1 MANSSSEGARALH
14 LEKERASILSQ
25 IQRQK
30 DQISKDKAI
39 KVGSDKFVAQN
50 DWVDSELKRQT
61 VGLVRLEDF
70 QRIRSTLE
78 EKKRQDDQD
87 TSSSKRDVHERGKK
101 TKKRANIKSALSFDF
116 DEAGDDPDAIDADAG
131 VNAQLPKKPK
141 KNPGVDTSFLPD
153 KEREAREQLERSK
166 LEKEWHGQ
174 QEAIKSDRIMVTY
187 SFWDGS
193 GHRKQVE
200 CRKGDSI
207 RQFLEKCRVQW
218 PQLRSVNVD
227 NLIYV
232 KEDLLIPS
240 HYSFYDFIINK
251 SRGKS
256 GPLFA
261 FDARDD
267 VRLINDAR
275 IETED
280 SHAGKVMERS
290 WYENNKHI
298 FPASRWE
305 VFDPHKDYGKYT
317 IKDTNKEA

>member
-1 MANSSSEGARALH
+1 MANNASEGARALH
-14 LEKERASILSQ
+14 LERERASMLDQ
-25 IQRQK
+25 IQKQK
-30 DQISKDKAI
+30 DQISKDRTV

-70 QRIRSTLE
+70 QRIRSNLE
-78 EKKRQDDQD
+78 EKKRQDDLE
-87 TSSSKRDVHERGKK
+87 TSLTGKTLDKSKKS
-101 TKKRANIKSALSFDF
+101 KKRTTTKAVLSFDF
-116 DEAGDDPDAIDADAG
+116 DENGEEQDQSEDFFDQP
-131 VNAQLPKKPK
+131 LKKPK
-141 KNPGVDTSFLPD
+141 KNPNVDTSFLPD
-153 KEREAREQLERSK
+153 KERKAQEMLERNK
-166 LEKEWHGQ
+166 LEKEWHDQ
-174 QEAIKSDRIMVTY
+174 QEIIKNDRIIVTY

-200 CRKGDSI
+200 CKKGDSI

-256 GPLFA
+256 GPLFN
-261 FDARDD
+261 FDVRDD
-267 VRLINDAR
+267 VRLVNDAH

-305 VFDPHKDYGKYT
+305 VFDPHKDYGKYS
-317 IKDTNKEA
+317 IKDKNKD